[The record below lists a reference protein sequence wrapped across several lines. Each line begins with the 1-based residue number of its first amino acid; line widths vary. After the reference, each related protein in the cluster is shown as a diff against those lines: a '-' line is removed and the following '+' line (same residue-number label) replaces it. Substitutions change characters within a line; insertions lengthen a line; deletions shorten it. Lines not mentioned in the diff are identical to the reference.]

1 LDVKDNALPKGRKS
15 LLPTLL
21 HRVPNLSI
29 KKLQSKC
36 DTLNANQQELKSS
49 LKDTNEKLDRLL
61 NVMTAYEEVI
71 DNKESFEHLLMIV
84 KYPKAFILLLVG
96 CLSLVG
102 GAFGNKI
109 WDFIKMLL
117 SAL

>member
-1 LDVKDNALPKGRKS
+1 MNSIVDNLELICDKENLQDRK
-15 LLPTLL
+15 LLLL
-21 HRVPNLSI
+21 AHLM
-29 KKLQSKC
+29 QSKC
-36 DTLNANQQELKSS
+36 DTLNTNQQELKSS

>member
-1 LDVKDNALPKGRKS
+1 MK
-15 LLPTLL
+15 
-21 HRVPNLSI
+21 
-29 KKLQSKC
+29 
-36 DTLNANQQELKSS
+36 
-49 LKDTNEKLDRLL
+49 RLL
-61 NVMTAYEEVI
+61 VI